1 VSTEIERKYLLDALP
16 DADTLG
22 SGTRIRQGYL
32 AEDGDVE
39 VRVRITPA
47 RSSLTIKSG
56 RGRSRTEV
64 DIALAPADA
73 ESLWALTAPRRIDKT
88 RYVVPL
94 PPVGRHATEVA
105 AEVDVYAG
113 ALAGLRVVEVEFA
126 SAAAAAEFVPPAWFG
141 REVTD
146 DGRWSNASLARSG
159 RPDPAGDG

>member
-1 VSTEIERKYLLDALP
+1 VSTEIERKYFVDVLP
-16 DADTLG
+16 DADSLG
-22 SGTRIRQGYL
+22 AGTRIRQGYL

-47 RSSLTIKSG
+47 RSSLTVKSG

-64 DIALAPADA
+64 DVVLAPAEA
-73 ESLWALTAPRRIDKT
+73 ETLWALTAPRRIDKT

-94 PPVGRHATEVA
+94 PVPGRQAAEVA

-113 ALAGLRVVEVEFA
+113 ALAGLRVVEVEFP
-126 SAAAAAEFVPPAWFG
+126 SAAAAAGFVPPAWFG

-146 DGRWSNASLARSG
+146 DARWSNASLARFG
-159 RPDPAGDG
+159 RPEPTGDG